1 MSVRDKILDFKDF
14 IEYIKNYKS
23 NVEELDNLDR
33 DLENLKI
40 RYASKKKE
48 LEELKQVNKMYEERW
63 DDYLET
69 IRDKNKQIRQLK
81 KQIKEME
88 K

>member
-1 MSVRDKILDFKDF
+1 MSVRDKMLDFKDF

-48 LEELKQVNKMYEERW
+48 LEELKQVNLIYEERR
-63 DDYLET
+63 DKYLET
-69 IRDKNKQIRQLK
+69 IKDKNKQIRQLK

>member
-1 MSVRDKILDFKDF
+1 MKIVNALLNFRDF
-14 IEYIKNYKS
+14 IEYIRDYKS
-23 NVEELDNLDR
+23 NIEEMESLDR

-63 DDYLET
+63 DDYLGT